1 MEEEY
6 QVQNRYSSSGHR
18 RNDGFYIGKTSEK
31 LHPIENPQD
40 IIVQS
45 AGPMMHTLFSE
56 PMLLILTDPRTDHPG
71 NLDLV
76 CACVLQAIKEG

>member
-6 QVQNRYSSSGHR
+6 QVLNRYGSGHR